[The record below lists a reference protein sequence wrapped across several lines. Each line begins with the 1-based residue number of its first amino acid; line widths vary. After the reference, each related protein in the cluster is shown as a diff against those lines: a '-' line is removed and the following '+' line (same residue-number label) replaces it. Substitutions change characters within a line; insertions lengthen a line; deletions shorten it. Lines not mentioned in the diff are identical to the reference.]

1 MTREKTTKEI
11 RLEEVGQKRDE
22 LIMKVIGN
30 IYKGRINNL
39 FWNNKGEFMIS
50 ERIRDKNWHHPPQ
63 SINEVYRVMMSN
75 ISSIADVFNEKCPEH
90 LDMLEFL
97 LEKINEGWAHQTEQE
112 IEEDIK
118 KIKERCGTILMILSI
133 EAGN

>member
-30 IYKGRINNL
+30 LYKGKINNL
-39 FWNNKGEFMIS
+39 FWNNKGQFMIE
-50 ERIRDKNWHHPPQ
+50 ERLQNKNWYHPPQ
-63 SINEVYRVMMSN
+63 NINQVYRVMMSN

-97 LEKINEGWAHQTEQE
+97 LEKIE
-112 IEEDIK
+112 IK
-118 KIKERCGTILMILSI
+118 PFRLAKIE
-133 EAGN
+133 